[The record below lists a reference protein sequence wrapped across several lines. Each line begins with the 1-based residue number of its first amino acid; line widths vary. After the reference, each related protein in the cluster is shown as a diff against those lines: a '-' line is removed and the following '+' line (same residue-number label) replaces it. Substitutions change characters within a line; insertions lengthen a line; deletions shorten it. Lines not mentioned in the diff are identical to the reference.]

1 MLWKFIGFDS
11 QHRFFLFKNMKRYL
25 VILSYQLMVGATILP
40 TVVED
45 KFEVEVSCPAQARQE
60 AIKQAKENGGK
71 YVSSIIYDENG
82 NKVL

>member
-1 MLWKFIGFDS
+1 
-11 QHRFFLFKNMKRYL
+11 
-25 VILSYQLMVGATILP
+25 MVGATILP
-40 TVVED
+40 TLIED
-45 KFEVEVSCPAQARQE
+45 QFEVEVSCPSLARQE